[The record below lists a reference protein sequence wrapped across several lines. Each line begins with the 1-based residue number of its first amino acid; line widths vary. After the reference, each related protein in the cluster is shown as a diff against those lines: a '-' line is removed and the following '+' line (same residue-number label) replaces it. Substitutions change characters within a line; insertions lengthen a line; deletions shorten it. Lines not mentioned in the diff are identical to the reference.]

1 MKTRV
6 PTVRFLAFQTL
17 VSCVGYLVC
26 VGHHG
31 AAAAEAAGFT
41 RLVPL
46 PAPRI
51 AAAAEEYPGGNHR
64 AAHLVDGR
72 PQTEYSSNG
81 KGTGT
86 FVEFDF
92 GRPVRLAG
100 FRHQDRNDPATI
112 AGSELVFQ
120 DASGRELS
128 RQAVTHVNQ
137 RAGVTFAV
145 IAPPIEAA
153 RVRWQVTRLGPQ
165 NFGTVGGAEIAFFE
179 AGATEPVPAA
189 LAVEVQA
196 PAIAR
201 RSPDGLR
208 QPVRLILNYEYAEP
222 LEARVQLGDA
232 PARPV
237 RLSAGRHA
245 VEFALPPAEAERRL
259 PVAVETAAGQPLLRR
274 EVTVPAFRRLTVYI
288 LPHSHTDIGY
298 TELQTDIEEKQVNN
312 LLAGL
317 AAARR
322 TASYPEGARFVWN
335 VEVLWAADLYLRR
348 LDEVQ
353 RKEFR
358 EALRRGQIALCGMY
372 LNELT
377 GLCRPEELVQL
388 FKYATE
394 LRRQTG
400 APLDTAMISDV
411 PGYTWGTVTAMAQ
424 AGLKYFSVAPN
435 FFDRIGDILVQWEN
449 KPFWWLGP
457 SGRERVLVWIPL
469 KGYAMSH
476 IVGRLTPQW
485 VEDYTGQLA
494 QRNYPYDLAH
504 IRWSGHGDNAVPD
517 PAICEFV
524 KDWQAQYAWPRFIIS
539 SASEAFRAFDQKYGR
554 QLPAARGDWTP
565 YWEDGA
571 GSSALETAMNRAS
584 SDRVAQAAA
593 LWALL
598 SPRTWPRAAFEDA
611 WRSVLLYSEHT
622 WGAWCSVSEPNRRET
637 LEQWAIKHGYAATA
651 DVHSRDL
658 LQRAL
663 SLTSG
668 AEVPDAVDL
677 FNTTSWPRTEL
688 VMLPKDFTPAGD
700 RVTDQDGRPVASQRL
715 TSGELVI
722 LAHDVP
728 PLAAR
733 RYTIAAGPAH
743 AEGRVVVEGNT
754 LRNERLKV
762 VLDPQTGGL
771 VELRAEGLDA
781 NLADPA
787 SGHALNDYLY
797 FNGADPATA
806 RRNGPVKIRVKEK
819 GPLVASLL
827 VESEAPGCFKLLRE
841 VRLVAGQDHVELLN
855 LVDKARLVAASYH
868 APEGKESLN
877 FAFPFAVPDGQV
889 RLEVPFGIVR
899 PDADQIPSAC
909 KNWFTV
915 NRWADVANDRY
926 GVTWVTLDAPLVQV
940 GGLTANLLNSQPNP
954 EVWRKHVGPTQKLYS
969 WAMNN
974 HWGTNYRAYQEGP
987 VLFRYVLRPHRG
999 YDPAAATRLAV
1010 ACSQPLLPTRARG
1023 PKPSGAPRLK
1033 VSSPEVLVTGLKP
1046 SDDGRAWI
1054 VRLWNAGPREVQTR
1068 LTWSRP
1074 APRSLWLSDT
1084 SEQRLGKAGDTLTL
1098 PGQGLVTL
1106 RAELP

>member
-1 MKTRV
+1 MNRASIRPIRRLTYAALILFNAV
-6 PTVRFLAFQTL
+6 TL
-17 VSCVGYLVC
+17 P
-26 VGHHG
+26 
-31 AAAAEAAGFT
+31 AAQNTAFT

-46 PAPRI
+46 PVPRI
-51 AAAAEEYPGGNHR
+51 TAAAEEYPGGNHR

-81 KGTGT
+81 RETGT

-112 AGSELVFQ
+112 AASELVFQ

-128 RQAVTHVNQ
+128 RQGVTHVNQ

-145 IAPPIEAA
+145 IAPPIEVA

-165 NFGTVGGAEIAFFE
+165 NYGTVGGAEITFFE
-179 AGATEPVPAA
+179 AGEPELVPSA

-208 QPVRLILNYEYAEP
+208 QPVRLVFNYEYAEP

-232 PARPV
+232 PAQPV
-237 RLSAGRHA
+237 RLAAGRHS
-245 VEFALPPAEAERRL
+245 VEFALPPAETDRRL

-274 EVTVPAFRRLTVYI
+274 ELTVPAFRRLTVYI

-312 LLAGL
+312 LLAGM

-348 LDEVQ
+348 LDAAQ
-353 RKEFR
+353 RQEFR

-424 AGLKYFSVAPN
+424 AGIKYFSVAPN

-476 IVGRLTPQW
+476 IVGKLSPQW
-485 VEDYTGQLA
+485 VEDYTTQLA

-539 SASEAFRAFDQKYGR
+539 SVGEAFRAFDQKYGS
-554 QLPAARGDWTP
+554 QLPTARGDWTP

-637 LEQWAIKHGYAATA
+637 LEQWAIKHGYAAAA
-651 DVHSRDL
+651 DVQSRDL

-663 SLTSG
+663 ALPTG
-668 AEVPDAVDL
+668 AEVPNAIDL

-700 RVTDQDGRPVASQRL
+700 RLTDPDGRPVASQRL
-715 TSGELVI
+715 TSGELVM
-722 LAHDVP
+722 LARDVP

-733 RYTIAAGPAH
+733 RYTIAPGPAH

-781 NLADPA
+781 NLADTA

-797 FNGADPATA
+797 FNGADPTTA

-819 GPLVASLL
+819 GPLVASLV

-899 PDADQIPSAC
+899 PDTDQIPSAC

-954 EVWRKHVGPTQKLYS
+954 EVWRKHVGPTQKLHS

-1010 ACSQPLLPTRARG
+1010 ACSQPLLPVRARG
-1023 PKPSGAPRLK
+1023 PKPSGTPRLK

-1046 SDDGRAWI
+1046 GDDGRGLI
-1054 VRLWNAGPREVQTR
+1054 VRLWNADPREVQTR
-1068 LTWSRP
+1068 LSWSRP